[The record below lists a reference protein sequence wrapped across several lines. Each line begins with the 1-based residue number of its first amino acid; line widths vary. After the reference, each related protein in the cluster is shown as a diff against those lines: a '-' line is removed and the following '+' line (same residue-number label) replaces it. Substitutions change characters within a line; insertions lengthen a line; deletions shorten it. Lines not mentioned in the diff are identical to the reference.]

1 MWNVD
6 ARYLIGTGE
15 FAILPAW
22 SATEER
28 ESLSLRTESTNE
40 RLGTTFSRV
49 QSPKLDERNLSPS
62 ELVRIGSLGP
72 RNAIAEEATM
82 KQINWRRVLLIGAG
96 GLISLLLVF
105 GVLGA
110 TLSRGG

>member
-1 MWNVD
+1 
-6 ARYLIGTGE
+6 
-15 FAILPAW
+15 
-22 SATEER
+22 
-28 ESLSLRTESTNE
+28 
-40 RLGTTFSRV
+40 
-49 QSPKLDERNLSPS
+49 
-62 ELVRIGSLGP
+62 
-72 RNAIAEEATM
+72 M